1 MKQSKKAALIT
12 GASRGIGL
20 AIARELAMLGYSLGL
35 ISRSEKDLETAA
47 DLIKVEHPG
56 VEIMTGAF
64 DIADDSKIRSFVGDV
79 IDRFEGLSV
88 MVNNAGEL
96 QQGTSQATPETLRR
110 LIEVNL
116 VATTVFAQAVI
127 PAMKSARSGYIVNIA
142 SICGVEAF
150 PEWGAYCASKFGLVA
165 YSHALDQ
172 ELAPY
177 GIKVT
182 ALCPSWVNTRLSAH
196 SPVKREEMI
205 QPEDLGA
212 TVRYLLSLSAGARVR
227 ELVIHC

>member
-35 ISRSEKDLETAA
+35 VSRSEKDLETAA

-110 LIEVNL
+110 LVEVNL
-116 VATTVFAQAVI
+116 VAATVFAQAVI

-165 YSHALDQ
+165 YSHALDH

-227 ELVIHC
+227 EMVIHC

>member
-1 MKQSKKAALIT
+1 MTQLKKAALIT

-20 AIARELAMLGYSLGL
+20 AIARELAALGYSLG
-35 ISRSEKDLETAA
+35 IVSRSQTDINTTA
-47 DLIKVEHPG
+47 DSLRTEHPG
-56 VEIMTGAF
+56 VEIITGAF
-64 DIADDSKIRSFVGDV
+64 DIADDSKITRFVGDV
-79 IDRFEGLSV
+79 IERLEGLSV

-96 QQGTSQATPETLRR
+96 HQGTSQVSPETLRR
-110 LIEVNL
+110 LVEVNL
-116 VATTVFAQAVI
+116 VAATVFAQAVI
-127 PAMKSARSGYIVNIA
+127 PAMKSARSGLIVNVA
-142 SICGVEAF
+142 SICGVEAY
-150 PEWGAYCASKFGLVA
+150 PEVGAYCASKFGLVA

-196 SPVKREEMI
+196 STVKREEMI

>member
-35 ISRSEKDLETAA
+35 VSRSEKDLETAA

-110 LIEVNL
+110 LVEVNL
-116 VATTVFAQAVI
+116 VAATVFAQAVI
-127 PAMKSARSGYIVNIA
+127 PAMKSAGSGYIVNIA

-227 ELVIHC
+227 EMVIHC

>member
-1 MKQSKKAALIT
+1 MTQAKKAALIT

-20 AIARELAMLGYSLGL
+20 AIARELAALGYSLGL
-35 ISRSEKDLETAA
+35 VSRSQTDLHTAA
-47 DLIKVEHPG
+47 DSLRAEHPG
-56 VEIMTGAF
+56 IEIVTGAF
-64 DIADDSKIRSFVGDV
+64 DVADDSKIKSFVEDV
-79 IDRFEGLSV
+79 SNQFGGVSV

-96 QQGTSQATPETLRR
+96 DQGTSQATPETLRR
-110 LIEVNL
+110 LVEVNL
-116 VATTVFAQAVI
+116 IAATVFAQAVI
-127 PAMKSARSGYIVNIA
+127 PAMKRERKGYIVNIA
-142 SICGVEAF
+142 SICGVEAY
-150 PEWGAYCASKFGLVA
+150 PEVGAYCASKFGLVA

-182 ALCPSWVNTRLSAH
+182 ALCPSWVNTRMSAH

-205 QPEDLGA
+205 QPADLGG

-227 ELVIHC
+227 EMVIHC